1 MLKSLPNIISISRI
15 FLMFPLIS
23 FLNLVNQSPKYQ
35 IYSFF
40 IILLVFLTDILDG
53 YLARRLKAVTSI
65 GKILDPVSDKICL
78 MIILIY
84 LINKVGFI
92 FFIFFIL
99 LSIRDIVLISLS
111 CYLAIEYG
119 FVSQANKMGKNFMFS
134 SFIMIIL
141 FLFNFNYYISLS
153 FYIISILML
162 FISTA
167 MYTIEHLKNIKKYE
181 NI

>member
-1 MLKSLPNIISISRI
+1 MCR
-15 FLMFPLIS
+15 
-23 FLNLVNQSPKYQ
+23 V
-35 IYSFF
+35 
-40 IILLVFLTDILDG
+40 VG
-53 YLARRLKAVTSI
+53 YLARKLKAVTSI

-111 CYLAIEYG
+111 CYLAIEYS

-153 FYIISILML
+153 LYIISILIINL
-162 FISTA
+162 
-167 MYTIEHLKNIKKYE
+167 YE
-181 NI
+181 T